1 MSYQLRRR
9 GMLRMLHYPLS
20 SFELRRLT
28 EKIRPD
34 IINPH
39 FASGYG
45 FAAAL
50 ARGGNTPPIVLHL
63 WGSDILVVPHKS
75 IFHRHKTAFALRAAD
90 LVVGDSVYLIQ
101 EAGRISKLNR
111 TEVIPWGIE
120 EHCLAFSRKH
130 YAFSNP
136 LRVIVPR
143 HHERLYNNWF
153 LLHSIAPL
161 LREGVITVTFPA
173 FGSLYELFRAEAE
186 QLVSGGIEYYQKMPR
201 DEFLAMMATH
211 DVCLSGS
218 LSDSSPASLI
228 ESMALGLIPVF
239 GDIPGVREWLAPDS
253 GFRFSLSDMTNLR
266 EIISDIARSHSS
278 LEEMR
283 LRNVLRVK
291 KEAIFENNV
300 ADIITDMRELAGRET
315 ER

>member
-1 MSYQLRRR
+1 
-9 GMLRMLHYPLS
+9 MLRMLHYPLS

-90 LVVGDSVYLIQ
+90 LVVGDSRYLIQ
-101 EAGRISKLNR
+101 EAGRIAKLNR

-120 EHCLAFSRKH
+120 EEYLGLHRTDYDLRR
-130 YAFSNP
+130 P

-143 HHERLYNNWF
+143 PHEPVYNNHF
-153 LLHSIAPL
+153 LLRALAPL
-161 LREGVITVTFPA
+161 LREGVVRLTFPA
-173 FGSLYELFRAEAE
+173 FGSLYEMFRAEGE
-186 QLVSGGIEYYQKMPR
+186 QLVPSGIDYYEKLSRKQ
-201 DEFLAMMATH
+201 FLRFMAEH
-211 DVCLSGS
+211 DCYLSAAI
-218 LSDSSPASLI
+218 SDSSPVSMI
-228 ESMALGLIPVF
+228 EAMALGLLPVVA
-239 GDIPGVREWLAPDS
+239 DIPGVREWLTPEGGWLYAPDNADELISVIRKIVS
-253 GFRFSLSDMTNLR
+253 GDNDYRKERERNLDRITSDGLFEQNINRTITLMR
-266 EIISDIARSHSS
+266 EIAHERF
-278 LEEMR
+278 ER
-283 LRNVLRVK
+283 LL
-291 KEAIFENNV
+291 
-300 ADIITDMRELAGRET
+300 
-315 ER
+315 